1 MRARMQ
7 SNATGRRLLR
17 ERPRVTCSRI
27 SVDGLRRLP
36 KESFGY
42 AYAQVS
48 PSLHDPRPFLT
59 PSRSFWICTGL
70 RLIGRR
76 YCAARVWRVTCDV

>member
-17 ERPRVTCSRI
+17 ERPRVTGSRI

-42 AYAQVS
+42 AYSQVS
-48 PSLHDPRPFLT
+48 PPTASCPPNIYTPKQFLDLHGFAVDRP
-59 PSRSFWICTGL
+59 PVL
-70 RLIGRR
+70 RG
-76 YCAARVWRVTCDV
+76 ARVTCDV